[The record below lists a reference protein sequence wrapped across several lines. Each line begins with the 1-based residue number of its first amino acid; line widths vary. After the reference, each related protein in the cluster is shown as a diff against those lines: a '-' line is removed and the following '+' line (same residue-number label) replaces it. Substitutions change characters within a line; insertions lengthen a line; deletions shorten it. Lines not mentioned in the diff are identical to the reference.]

1 MSTIN
6 EYDKGDAV
14 RCRATFKDSSD
25 ALINP
30 TAVSF
35 KYKDPSGN
43 ITTLV
48 YGTDV
53 ALVKDSTG
61 NYHVDVDADQ
71 SGIWYYR
78 FSSTGTGQAADEET
92 FTVRES
98 QF

>member
-6 EYDKGDAV
+6 EYDKGDSV
-14 RCRATFKDSSD
+14 RCRATFKDSSN
-25 ALINP
+25 ALIDP

-35 KYKDPSGN
+35 KYKNPSGT

-48 YGTDV
+48 YGTDA

-61 NYHVDVDADQ
+61 NYHVDVNANQ
-71 SGIWYYR
+71 SGTWYYR

-92 FTVRES
+92 FTVAES